1 MFDLLSLVVF
11 FPLLGVLFMFFIPK
25 ENHQVLRNSTLFITV
40 LHFIFTLILLLRFQE
55 GNPYYQFEINKT
67 WIPSLGI
74 SYHIAVDGIS
84 IFLVVMASFLM
95 PIVIL
100 SSYKAIKSRVREYMI
115 FMLILETAMIGA
127 LVSLDFI
134 LFYLFWEM
142 MLIPMYFII
151 GIFGGDDRVYA
162 TVKFFIYTMAGSV
175 FMLVAIIYLYFAS
188 GGVSFDLNY
197 ILANFNGSSTT
208 QGVLFLAFF
217 VAFAIKVPM
226 FPFHTW
232 LPDAHVQAP
241 TGGSVILAAVLLKM
255 GTYGFIRFA
264 IPLFPDVAYKYAFWI
279 GLFAVI
285 GIIYGALVAMV
296 QKDVKK
302 LVAYSSVS
310 HLGFVVLGIFAFTSL
325 SVTGAIYQMLN
336 HGVST
341 GLLFLLVGI
350 LYERRHTKQIADFG
364 GLSSIIPKFALF
376 FMIALLSSIA
386 LPLTNGFVGEFLILS
401 GSFSSAWLK
410 NGQVLTIIATSGVI
424 LGAGYMLWMYQRV
437 MFGAIKHEENKNIKD
452 LSFREFTYLTPLI
465 VLVFVM
471 GIFPNY
477 FLNRIEPSVNHY
489 LSSFYEK
496 NGKKLSIKKK
506 TEQKNKESNLL
517 FEKNKESNL
526 VFYEKNKEFNGVI
539 E

>member
-11 FPLLGVLFMFFIPK
+11 FPLLGVIFMFFIPK
-25 ENHQVLRNSTLFITV
+25 ENYQVLRNSTLFVTI
-40 LHFIFTLILLLRFQE
+40 LHFIFTLVLLFMFQE
-55 GNPYYQFEINKT
+55 GNPYYQFEINKA

-74 SYHIAVDGIS
+74 SYHIAIDGIS
-84 IFLVVMASFLM
+84 LFLVVMTSFLM

-100 SSYKAIKSRVREYMI
+100 SSYKAVTSKVKEYMI

-142 MLIPMYFII
+142 MLIPMYFLI
-151 GIFGGDDRVYA
+151 GIFGGNDRVYA

-175 FMLVAIIYLYFAS
+175 FMLVAIFYLYFAS
-188 GGVSFDLNY
+188 GGVSFDLTY
-197 ILANFNGSSTT
+197 ILSNFEGSSTV

-241 TGGSVILAAVLLKM
+241 TGGSVILAGVLLKM

-279 GLFAVI
+279 ALLAVI
-285 GIIYGALVAMV
+285 GIVYGALVALV

-310 HLGFVVLGIFAFTSL
+310 HLGFVVLGIFAFTTT
-325 SVTGAIYQMLN
+325 SVTGSIYQMLN

-341 GLLFLLVGI
+341 GALFLLVGI

-364 GLSSIIPKFALF
+364 GLSSVIPKFAIF
-376 FMIALLSSIA
+376 FMLALLSSIA

-401 GSFSSAWLK
+401 GSFSSSWLK
-410 NGQVLTIIATSGVI
+410 NGQLLTIIATSGVI

-437 MFGAIKHEENKNIKD
+437 MFGPIRHEENKKIKD
-452 LSFREFTYLTPLI
+452 LSLREFIYLFPLMA
-465 VLVFVM
+465 LVFVM
-471 GIFPNY
+471 GIFPNF
-477 FLNRIEPSVNHY
+477 FLKKIEPSVNYY

-496 NGKKLSIKKK
+496 NGKSNRADLAQARVNS
-506 TEQKNKESNLL
+506 TNLKNSK
-517 FEKNKESNL
+517 
-526 VFYEKNKEFNGVI
+526 FNGVV